1 MSEKAGHYFALVF
14 CSALLAAALAEPS
27 LDGQEGEL
35 LGHWV
40 VSVPQ
45 GLDRARRLSEDHSL
59 DFLGEVIPTSIHQSL
74 SSHPGTIQV
83 LVLPTGFFF
92 E

>member
-1 MSEKAGHYFALVF
+1 
-14 CSALLAAALAEPS
+14 
-27 LDGQEGEL
+27 
-35 LGHWV
+35 V

-59 DFLGEVIPTSIHQSL
+59 DFLGEVIPDSNLFHFSAKEQHRRKRSASTSIHQSL